1 MVQRGRP
8 DGNEFFPGNAK
19 RAPAVPRRDRERG
32 AAGLPSRARTEVEGA
47 PASARTQ
54 PSRGDRPLHA
64 GGGAVRLSLGRG
76 RGARTR
82 RSTLDPAS
90 PPRAVGRPQTWRT
103 PAGGKRVGPAE
114 EPSRRGRAGRRGS
127 CAVPPR
133 SPSPRW
139 RQPRRSS
146 PPPDRGT
153 MTAMA
158 HRPDSPSR
166 VKAVPSLLCLSTFRF
181 FLPPA
186 LCLWRFMAP
195 SRSFV
200 SAFWQPAGPSADL
213 TSTCSSLRF
222 ALAPQ

>member
-1 MVQRGRP
+1 MAGARQRGADPPLYARSRIASTGGGTAADMADP
-8 DGNEFFPGNAK
+8 RGREESGPGPGSG
-19 RAPAVPRRDRERG
+19 RGEQRG
-32 AAGLPSRARTEVEGA
+32 ALP
-47 PASARTQ
+47 
-54 PSRGDRPLHA
+54 
-64 GGGAVRLSLGRG
+64 
-76 RGARTR
+76 
-82 RSTLDPAS
+82 
-90 PPRAVGRPQTWRT
+90 
-103 PAGGKRVGPAE
+103 GPAE

-186 LCLWRFMAP
+186 LCLWRFIAP